1 MKTYVP
7 NEPIAAIATAL
18 GPSALAVVRTSG
30 AGCID
35 SVSRV
40 FSRPKALLNSAGG
53 TLIHGWICGGE
64 KKTEKIDEVMLG
76 VYRAPKSFTGEDM
89 VEIFCHGGTAPVS
102 AVYRLLLQN
111 GFKAA
116 QAGEFTFRAFVNGKT
131 DLTRAEAVRE
141 IIDSKTDESRSRA
154 CGRLAGSLYDEL
166 DNIKHLILSSLAALE
181 ADIEY
186 PEDENAVAGVFNFE
200 DLIFARDKLTVL
212 ISSWKSEKLYQD
224 GVRMVLCGRTNA
236 GKSSL
241 FNALLKE
248 DRAIVSDIHGTTRD
262 WLESWISFAGIPV
275 RLFDTAGLRRTDDIV
290 EQAGVERTLDLTD
303 EADLLLYLIDASEGG
318 TEEDSLMIERLQKK
332 RKPLVIV
339 WNKTDKAPA
348 GCQTGST
355 LQTAPAAESFSRSAE
370 LTKKSYA
377 LPCVYISAKTG
388 SGLADLT
395 ETVKNLLLSAAG
407 GTELGSAGNAL
418 AGSERLQAGFGSL
431 RQKKAAD
438 EALDSLNHAIAV
450 PSLGLTLDAAVQDM
464 EDALSFLGEIT
475 GEVGADDILENIF
488 SRFCVGK

>member
-1 MKTYVP
+1 MKIYVP

-30 AGCID
+30 TGCID

-53 TLIHGWICGGE
+53 TLIHGWMCGG
-64 KKTEKIDEVMLG
+64 EVMLG

-200 DLIFARDKLTVL
+200 DLIFARDKLAVL

-303 EADLLLYLIDASEGG
+303 EADLLLYLIDASEGE

-355 LQTAPAAESFSRSAE
+355 PHTAPAAENFSRSAD
-370 LTKKSYA
+370 LTQKSHS

-407 GTELGSAGNAL
+407 GTEFGSAGNAL

-450 PSLGLTLDAAVQDM
+450 PSLDLTLDAAVQDM

>member
-53 TLIHGWICGGE
+53 TLIHGWMCGGE

-290 EQAGVERTLDLTD
+290 EQAGVERTLDLTG

-318 TEEDSLMIERLQKK
+318 TEEDSLMIGQLQKK

-339 WNKTDKAPA
+339 WNKTDKALA
-348 GCQTGST
+348 GCQTGSP
-355 LQTAPAAESFSRSAE
+355 LQTAPAAENFSRAAE
-370 LTKKSYA
+370 LTQKSHS

-395 ETVKNLLLSAAG
+395 ETVKNLLLSAAD
-407 GTELGSAGNAL
+407 GTELGSAENAL

-450 PSLGLTLDAAVQDM
+450 PSLDLTLDAAVQDM

>member
-7 NEPIAAIATAL
+7 NEPIVAIATAL

-35 SVSRV
+35 LVSRV
-40 FSRPKALLNSAGG
+40 FSRPKALLDSAGG
-53 TLIHGWICGGE
+53 TLIHGWMCGGE

-200 DLIFARDKLTVL
+200 DLIFARDKLAVL

-303 EADLLLYLIDASEGG
+303 EADLLLYLIDASEGK
-318 TEEDSLMIERLQKK
+318 TEEDSLMIGRLQKK
-332 RKPLVIV
+332 LKPLVIV

-355 LQTAPAAESFSRSAE
+355 PHTAPAAESFSRSAD
-370 LTKKSYA
+370 LTQKSHS

-407 GTELGSAGNAL
+407 GTESGSAGNAL

-450 PSLGLTLDAAVQDM
+450 PSLDLTLDAAVQDM

>member
-35 SVSRV
+35 LISRV

-53 TLIHGWICGGE
+53 TLIHGWMCGGE

-200 DLIFARDKLTVL
+200 DLIFARDKLAVL

-290 EQAGVERTLDLTD
+290 EQAGVERTLDLTG

-318 TEEDSLMIERLQKK
+318 TEEDSLMIGQLQKK

-339 WNKTDKAPA
+339 WNKTDKALA

-355 LQTAPAAESFSRSAE
+355 LQTAPAAENFSRAAE
-370 LTKKSYA
+370 LTQKSHS

-395 ETVKNLLLSAAG
+395 ETVKNLLLSAAD

>member
-7 NEPIAAIATAL
+7 NEPIVAIATAL

-35 SVSRV
+35 LVSRV

-53 TLIHGWICGGE
+53 TLIHGWMCRGE

-200 DLIFARDKLTVL
+200 DLIFARDKLAVL

-303 EADLLLYLIDASEGG
+303 EADLLLYLIDASEGE

-348 GCQTGST
+348 GCQTGSPP
-355 LQTAPAAESFSRSAE
+355 QTAPAAESFSRSAD
-370 LTKKSYA
+370 LTQKSHS
-377 LPCVYISAKTG
+377 LPCAYISAKTG

-407 GTELGSAGNAL
+407 GTEFGSAGNAL

-450 PSLGLTLDAAVQDM
+450 PSLDLTLDAAVQDM

>member
-40 FSRPKALLNSAGG
+40 FSRPKALLDSAGG
-53 TLIHGWICGGE
+53 TLIHGWMCGGE

-111 GFKAA
+111 GFKSA

-200 DLIFARDKLTVL
+200 DLIFARDKLAVL
-212 ISSWKSEKLYQD
+212 I
-224 GVRMVLCGRTNA
+224 
-236 GKSSL
+236 
-241 FNALLKE
+241 
-248 DRAIVSDIHGTTRD
+248 
-262 WLESWISFAGIPV
+262 
-275 RLFDTAGLRRTDDIV
+275 
-290 EQAGVERTLDLTD
+290 
-303 EADLLLYLIDASEGG
+303 
-318 TEEDSLMIERLQKK
+318 
-332 RKPLVIV
+332 
-339 WNKTDKAPA
+339 
-348 GCQTGST
+348 
-355 LQTAPAAESFSRSAE
+355 
-370 LTKKSYA
+370 
-377 LPCVYISAKTG
+377 
-388 SGLADLT
+388 
-395 ETVKNLLLSAAG
+395 
-407 GTELGSAGNAL
+407 
-418 AGSERLQAGFGSL
+418 
-431 RQKKAAD
+431 
-438 EALDSLNHAIAV
+438 
-450 PSLGLTLDAAVQDM
+450 
-464 EDALSFLGEIT
+464 
-475 GEVGADDILENIF
+475 
-488 SRFCVGK
+488 

>member
-200 DLIFARDKLTVL
+200 DLIFARDKLAVL

-275 RLFDTAGLRRTDDIV
+275 RLFDTAGLRRTDNIV
-290 EQAGVERTLDLTD
+290 EQAGVERTLDLTG

-318 TEEDSLMIERLQKK
+318 TEEDSLMIGQLQKK

-339 WNKTDKAPA
+339 WNKTDKALA

-355 LQTAPAAESFSRSAE
+355 LQTAPAAENFSRAAE
-370 LTKKSYA
+370 LTQKSHS

-395 ETVKNLLLSAAG
+395 ETVKNLLLSVAD

>member
-35 SVSRV
+35 LVSRV
-40 FSRPKALLNSAGG
+40 FSRPKALLDSAGG
-53 TLIHGWICGGE
+53 TLIHGWMCGGE

-154 CGRLAGSLYDEL
+154 CGRLAGSLYGEL

-200 DLIFARDKLTVL
+200 DLIFARDKLAVL

-303 EADLLLYLIDASEGG
+303 EADLLLYLIDASEGE

-339 WNKTDKAPA
+339 WNKTDKALA
-348 GCQTGST
+348 GCQTDSP
-355 LQTAPAAESFSRSAE
+355 LQTAPAAESFSRSAD
-370 LTKKSYA
+370 LTQKSHS

-407 GTELGSAGNAL
+407 GTESGSAGNAL

-450 PSLGLTLDAAVQDM
+450 PSLDLTLDAAVQDM

>member
-1 MKTYVP
+1 MKIYVP

-40 FSRPKALLNSAGG
+40 FSRPKALLDSAGG
-53 TLIHGWICGGE
+53 TLIHGWMCGGE

-200 DLIFARDKLTVL
+200 DLIFARDKLAVL

-290 EQAGVERTLDLTD
+290 EQAGVERTLDLAD
-303 EADLLLYLIDASEGG
+303 EADLLLYLIDASEGE

-355 LQTAPAAESFSRSAE
+355 PHTAPAAESFSRSAD
-370 LTKKSYA
+370 LTQKSHS

-407 GTELGSAGNAL
+407 GTESGSAGNAL

-450 PSLGLTLDAAVQDM
+450 PSLDLTLDAAVQDM

>member
-200 DLIFARDKLTVL
+200 DLIFARDKLAVL

-303 EADLLLYLIDASEGG
+303 EADLLLYLIDASEGE

-348 GCQTGST
+348 GYQTGST
-355 LQTAPAAESFSRSAE
+355 PHTAPAAESFSRSAE
-370 LTKKSYA
+370 LTKKSNE
-377 LPCVYISAKTG
+377 LPCAYISAKNG

-407 GTELGSAGNAL
+407 GTESGGAENAL

-450 PSLGLTLDAAVQDM
+450 PSLDLTLDAAVQDM

>member
-35 SVSRV
+35 LVSRV

-53 TLIHGWICGGE
+53 TLIHGWMCRDE

-290 EQAGVERTLDLTD
+290 EQAGVERTLDLTG

-355 LQTAPAAESFSRSAE
+355 LQTAPAAKSFSRLAE
-370 LTKKSYA
+370 LTKKSHS

-388 SGLADLT
+388 NGLADLT

-407 GTELGSAGNAL
+407 GTESGGAENAL

-450 PSLGLTLDAAVQDM
+450 PSLDLTLDAAVQDM

>member
-35 SVSRV
+35 LVSRV

-200 DLIFARDKLTVL
+200 DLIFARDKLAVL

-290 EQAGVERTLDLTD
+290 EQAGVERTLDLTG

-348 GCQTGST
+348 GCHTGST
-355 LQTAPAAESFSRSAE
+355 PHTAPAAESFSRSAE

-395 ETVKNLLLSAAG
+395 ETVKNLLLSAAD

-450 PSLGLTLDAAVQDM
+450 PSLDLTLDAAVQDM

>member
-35 SVSRV
+35 SVSRI
-40 FSRPKALLNSAGG
+40 FSRPKTLLNSAGG

-154 CGRLAGSLYDEL
+154 CGRLAGSLYGEL

-186 PEDENAVAGVFNFE
+186 PEDENAVAGVCNFE
-200 DLIFARDKLTVL
+200 DLIFARDKLAVL

-275 RLFDTAGLRRTDDIV
+275 RLFDAAGLRRTDDIV

-303 EADLLLYLIDASEGG
+303 EADLLLYLIDASEGE
-318 TEEDSLMIERLQKK
+318 TEEDSLMIGRLQKK

-348 GCQTGST
+348 GCQTGSPPHI
-355 LQTAPAAESFSRSAE
+355 APAAESFSRSAE
-370 LTKKSYA
+370 LTKKSHE

-438 EALDSLNHAIAV
+438 EALDSLSHAIAV
-450 PSLGLTLDAAVQDM
+450 PSLDLTLDAAVQDM

>member
-35 SVSRV
+35 LVSRI

-53 TLIHGWICGGE
+53 TLIHGWMCGGE

-290 EQAGVERTLDLTD
+290 EQAGVERTLDLTG

-348 GCQTGST
+348 GCQTGSP
-355 LQTAPAAESFSRSAE
+355 LQTAPSAESFSRSAE

-407 GTELGSAGNAL
+407 GTEPKSRPK
-418 AGSERLQAGFGSL
+418 GSERLQAGFGSL